1 MKPMKPAAIVRPPV
15 TGVQH
20 HRVGTGQDAR
30 MAIQVVQ
37 YDPDWPMRFLAI
49 RAAIDAALELVPVVA
64 IEHVGSTSVPG
75 LAAKPV
81 IDVDVIVTRPNL
93 MPAIGALERIGY
105 RHRGDLG
112 IPDRHALAAPDDGTR
127 RNVYVVVDGLLA
139 VRNHLAVRDSLRSSR
154 SLRDRYA
161 ALKCGLASETDDIDV
176 YISGKIRFLLDILGD
191 AGFTDDELAAIREA
205 NGPAPR

>member
-1 MKPMKPAAIVRPPV
+1 MKPMRPAAIVRPPV

-20 HRVGTGQDAR
+20 HLAGAGQDAQ
-30 MAIQVVQ
+30 MAIQVVP

-49 RAAIDAALELVPVVA
+49 RRSIEVALGVVPVIA

-81 IDVDVIVTRPNL
+81 IDVDVIVTRPSL
-93 MPAIGALERIGY
+93 MPAIGALERRGY

-127 RNVYVVVDGLLA
+127 RNVYVVVAGSLA
-139 VRNHLAVRDSLRSSR
+139 LRNHLAVRDALRSSGSLRS
-154 SLRDRYA
+154 RYG
-161 ALKCGLASETDDIDV
+161 ALKRRLAAEADDIDM
-176 YISGKIRFLLDILGD
+176 YISGKTRFVLDILGD
-191 AGFTDDELAAIREA
+191 AGFTGDELAAIGEA
-205 NGPAPR
+205 NRPGPR

>member
-1 MKPMKPAAIVRPPV
+1 MKPAAIVRPPV

-30 MAIQVVQ
+30 MAIQVVP
-37 YDPDWPMRFLAI
+37 YDPDWPTRFLAI

-93 MPAIGALERIGY
+93 RPAIGALKRIGY

-127 RNVYVVVDGLLA
+127 RNVYVVVDGSLA
-139 VRNHLAVRDSLRSSR
+139 VRNHLAVRDALRSDLSLRA
-154 SLRDRYA
+154 RYG
-161 ALKCGLASETDDIDV
+161 ALKRRLASDAADIDSYV
-176 YISGKIRFLLDILGD
+176 SRKSRLLLDILRD
-191 AGFTDDELAAIREA
+191 AGFTDDELAAVQAA
-205 NGPAPR
+205 NRPAPR

>member
-1 MKPMKPAAIVRPPV
+1 MPIDVVAYDPGWPARFAAIRSAIA
-15 TGVQH
+15 
-20 HRVGTGQDAR
+20 DA
-30 MAIQVVQ
+30 
-37 YDPDWPMRFLAI
+37 LADV
-49 RAAIDAALELVPVVA
+49 AVVA

-112 IPDRHALAAPDDGTR
+112 IADRHALAPPNDGPR
-127 RNVYVVVDGLLA
+127 RNVYVVVEGSLA
-139 VRNHLAVRDSLRSSR
+139 LRNHLAVRAALRSDRALRSR
-154 SLRDRYA
+154 YG
-161 ALKCGLASETDDIDV
+161 ALKRRLAAQTDDIDTYV
-176 YISGKIRFLLDILGD
+176 AGKTRLLLTILRD
-191 AGFTDDELAAIREA
+191 AGFTNDELAAIGEA